1 VSFAIIV
8 TGALFSFIAVICL
21 LVLTASS
28 YRRCFR
34 PRGTRTDDRPVQ
46 TVSDGLLQPR
56 LVGFTNVSHAAHR
69 HDGANMTL
77 VRTDDDGR
85 PLAVDHEEQRRGL
98 ADQAEP
104 TTSEK
109 VKSTYKRQRRDCEE
123 RSTAVSSCLDTRSFS
138 VPVITESRIDHRET
152 DHRYRTAGL
161 TTAVVSARVDS
172 GVSGMQSSVCS
183 LSSSATQQLQ
193 PPPNVEVEADEWP
206 RTQSTDC
213 VDAAVGTSPVWNLS
227 QMSMD
232 VRSCPGGTSGVTLFP
247 PLFLCQYINGYSDAM
262 LMHVADRQRHP
273 TLHSSDVDHA
283 ASTTATNC
291 AADVDDEFG
300 RNCDDADTVPVTSRG
315 ALTVQTKAIVEPCAA
330 SHQSSDQ
337 SPCVCGLSHDLPS
350 SPDPDLPPP
359 PNDICDP
366 PPSTTNARDLPPSL
380 HFPPSPSSVRDQP
393 LDLPPPPPDCD
404 SEGPPLLDDA
414 VNVIKATTPS
424 SPSEVE
430 RRRLLARLLLG
441 LHDELAL
448 SPVYLDETYF

>member
-1 VSFAIIV
+1 MSFAIIV

-21 LVLTASS
+21 LILTASS

-34 PRGTRTDDRPVQ
+34 PRGTRTVDRPVN
-46 TVSDGLLQPR
+46 TVSDGLLEPR
-56 LVGFTNVSHAAHR
+56 LVGFNRAAQR
-69 HDGANMTL
+69 HDGVNMTF
-77 VRTDDDGR
+77 VRTDDEGR
-85 PLAVDHEEQRRGL
+85 QLAADHEEQRRGL
-98 ADQAEP
+98 AEQAEP
-104 TTSEK
+104 TSSEK
-109 VKSTYKRQRRDCEE
+109 VKSTYKRQRRDCDE

-138 VPVITESRIDHRET
+138 VPVITESRIDHGGA

-193 PPPNVEVEADEWP
+193 PAPDVEVEADEWP
-206 RTQSTDC
+206 RAQSTDC

-232 VRSCPGGTSGVTLFP
+232 VRSCPGGTSGVTLLP

-262 LMHVADRQRHP
+262 LMHAADRRRHP

-283 ASTTATNC
+283 ASTTATHC
-291 AADVDDEFG
+291 AAYTDDKSG
-300 RNCDDADTVPVTSRG
+300 RRGDDADTILVPSRG

-330 SHQSSDQ
+330 IHQSSDQ
-337 SPCVCGLSHDLPS
+337 SPCVCGLSHDLPL
-350 SPDPDLPPP
+350 SPAPDLPPP
-359 PNDICDP
+359 PIDICDP
-366 PPSTTNARDLPPSL
+366 PPSTTIARHLPPSL
-380 HFPPSPSSVRDQP
+380 HFPPPPSSICDQS
-393 LDLPPPPPDCD
+393 LDLPPPSDCD
-404 SEGPPLLDDA
+404 RESRRPLDDA
-414 VNVIKATTPS
+414 VNVIKATTAS

-430 RRRLLARLLLG
+430 RRRFLTRLLLG
-441 LHDELAL
+441 VHDELAL